1 MFVVARKITTFF
13 GVRLLATLN
22 WVNFGGSSPLSSLR
36 HGVPEPIRFD
46 MDVSGRIL
54 RAWMPAIHAG
64 MTEIFSSSV
73 GERKLM
79 NTSW

>member
-1 MFVVARKITTFF
+1 
-13 GVRLLATLN
+13 
-22 WVNFGGSSPLSSLR
+22 
-36 HGVPEPIRFD
+36 

-64 MTEIFSSSV
+64 MTEAADGQKPRRTLAVACREIPPFSSSA

-79 NTSW
+79 THFVVKQHSFFPFG